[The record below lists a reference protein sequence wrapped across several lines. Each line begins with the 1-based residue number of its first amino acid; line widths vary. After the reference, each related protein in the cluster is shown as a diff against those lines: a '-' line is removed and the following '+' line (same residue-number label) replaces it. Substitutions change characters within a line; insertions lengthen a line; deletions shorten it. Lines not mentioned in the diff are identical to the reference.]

1 MESTVNTLAN
11 VFERIDALPDNLCQI
26 MEMEG
31 VVRDLFRRVHGKMQD
46 AERPRKRKEP
56 PSRRFD

>member
-31 VVRDLFRRVHGKMQD
+31 VYAMGRLM
-46 AERPRKRKEP
+46 AE
-56 PSRRFD
+56 